1 MIQPELA
8 RAYPSHQ
15 LQDVFKIQ
23 QSKSLQSH
31 ELAIMTTMAMG
42 QVIDLTG
49 DEVSVSP
56 WH

>member
-1 MIQPELA
+1 MIQPKLA
-8 RAYPSHQ
+8 GAYPSHQ